1 MPSPLPVIIAA
12 PTHLSTL
19 PPVPA
24 APTTLLTHV
33 RLPGYDQLMCLWVD
47 PQERVRSI
55 QPMAQAFK
63 QAPPEQL
70 RVVNLKGDWLSLG
83 GIDLQINGALGVP
96 FPLLG
101 QSGKGLESHKSLV
114 QISRFL
120 WHQGIDGFLP
130 TIVTSALDEI
140 QAALQMLKNYMAQ
153 PVPTQTARVLGVHLE
168 GPCLNPEKRG
178 AHPQQHL
185 QPLTVPFLAELL
197 EDCGDIVKIMTLA
210 PELDP
215 TGETIA
221 YLRERGIIV
230 SLGHSQATEA
240 QACQAFSQGANM
252 VTHAFNAMPSLHH
265 REAGLLGAA
274 LVNPDVYCGVIAD
287 GRHVGVTMLNLLL
300 RAGHYSKQLF
310 LVSDALAPLG
320 LADGTYPWDDRWVTV
335 QEGTAQL
342 EDGTLAGTT
351 LSLLAGVQNLV
362 RWRICTV
369 DEAIA
374 MATTTPRRVL
384 SCLDE
389 IERRDRIYVGR
400 SIENLVR
407 WHLDRD
413 SHELSW
419 QRFSLNTIE

>member
-1 MPSPLPVIIAA
+1 MPSSSIPVLIASPAHLSALPPLPA
-12 PTHLSTL
+12 PF
-19 PPVPA
+19 
-24 APTTLLTHV
+24 TTLLTHA

-47 PQERVRSI
+47 PQEKVRSI

-63 QAPPEQL
+63 QPPPEQL
-70 RVVNLKGDWLSLG
+70 RVINLKGDWLSLG
-83 GIDLQINGALGVP
+83 GIDLQINGALGFP

-101 QSGKGLESHKSLV
+101 SQKQDSQKTLL
-114 QISRFL
+114 QICRFL
-120 WHQGIDGFLP
+120 WHQGVDGFLP
-130 TIVTSALDEI
+130 TIVTSALGEM
-140 QAALQMLKNYMAQ
+140 QGALQAIKAYMAQ
-153 PVPTQTARVLGVHLE
+153 PTPTQTARILGVHLE

-178 AHPQQHL
+178 AHPQKHL
-185 QPLTVPFLAELL
+185 QPLTVSFLAELL
-197 EDCGDIVKIMTLA
+197 GDWGNIVKVMTLA

-221 YLRERGIIV
+221 YLRERGIAV

-240 QACQAFSQGANM
+240 QAQQAFSQGATM

-274 LVNPDVYCGVIAD
+274 LVNAEVFCGVIAD

-320 LADGTYPWDDRWVTV
+320 LPDGIYPWDDRQVTIHD
-335 QEGTAQL
+335 GTAQL

-362 RWRICTV
+362 RWGICSV

-374 MATTTPRRVL
+374 MATTTPRRAL

-400 SIENLVR
+400 SVENLVR
-407 WHLDRD
+407 WHLDRE
-413 SHELSW
+413 SSELSW
-419 QRFSLNTIE
+419 QRFSLNPIE